1 MSDQKARRGNFSQN
15 PVTNVPVSL
24 NDLQSAGVVTHSR
37 KGNGD
42 GKRIEE
48 RDRAIA
54 LALAGR
60 EQETAHSVVLAAEAG
75 YGIVAAVQ
83 QIPLHVRRTA
93 VRTDR
98 PERNDLGHVGSYQ
111 FAPFGKELD
120 VERCAGRF
128 DKDRTAENGILAYR
142 NPDIGI
148 GPAGSGI
155 SGQGNQYGARGRKT
169 LRTGTQVFP
178 VLIVQ
183 IERRFLFRK
192 GAFVTVE
199 RTDDHTLVR
208 ISDRMADFRDIL
220 SDHDVF
226 LEETG
231 GVEIE
236 HPTRISP
243 QGVFPGKKSIG
254 QREAVCEPHRI
265 AFDLSRSHQTF
276 GPVVQIDVNEIGER
290 IGSVCHGIR
299 QIGPE
304 PDRVS
309 DPVVGL
315 VQMKVELLGM
325 FGGLR
330 VEKGLYPGILHSVP
344 VFAGC
349 LGTGVRAGKI
359 NCRT

>member
-1 MSDQKARRGNFSQN
+1 MSGPKGQTRELFPESGNECRF
-15 PVTNVPVSL
+15 PL

-54 LALAGR
+54 LALAGV

-75 YGIVAAVQ
+75 YGIIAAVQ

-93 VRTDR
+93 VWTDR

-120 VERCAGRF
+120 VERRPQRL

-155 SGQGNQYGARGRKT
+155 LGQGNQYGARGRKT
-169 LRTGTQVFP
+169 LRTEPRCFP
-178 VLIVQ
+178 
-183 IERRFLFRK
+183 FLSYRSNDASFFRK

-199 RTDDHTLVR
+199 KTDDHTLVR

-243 QGVFPGKKSIG
+243 QGVFPGK
-254 QREAVCEPHRI
+254 
-265 AFDLSRSHQTF
+265 
-276 GPVVQIDVNEIGER
+276 
-290 IGSVCHGIR
+290 
-299 QIGPE
+299 
-304 PDRVS
+304 RVS
-309 DPVVGL
+309 ANGR
-315 VQMKVELLGM
+315 Q
-325 FGGLR
+325 
-330 VEKGLYPGILHSVP
+330 
-344 VFAGC
+344 FANPIESR
-349 LGTGVRAGKI
+349 LIFLEVTKRLA
-359 NCRT
+359 RSYRST

>member
-1 MSDQKARRGNFSQN
+1 MRHFCIITNSD
-15 PVTNVPVSL
+15 
-24 NDLQSAGVVTHSR
+24 
-37 KGNGD
+37 KGAN
-42 GKRIEE
+42 
-48 RDRAIA
+48 AQIA
-54 LALAGR
+54 QR
-60 EQETAHSVVLAAEAG
+60 
-75 YGIVAAVQ
+75 AVQ
-83 QIPLHVRRTA
+83 YL
-93 VRTDR
+93 
-98 PERNDLGHVGSYQ
+98 
-111 FAPFGKELD
+111 
-120 VERCAGRF
+120 CAH
-128 DKDRTAENGILAYR
+128 DADCVILP
-142 NPDIGI
+142 N
-148 GPAGSGI
+148 
-155 SGQGNQYGARGRKT
+155 
-169 LRTGTQVFP
+169 
-178 VLIVQ
+178 
-183 IERRFLFRK
+183 
-192 GAFVTVE
+192 
-199 RTDDHTLVR
+199 
-208 ISDRMADFRDIL
+208 
-220 SDHDVF
+220 F